1 METQL
6 EAQFLQSGA
15 KIFHI
20 KIDQAL
26 STLEAIKQARQQ
38 TNKLL
43 TELLGNQ
50 QQEDES
56 QPKKKI
62 KLEDE
67 EESPDEVY
75 EEPL

>member
-15 KIFHI
+15 KIFHF

-26 STLEAIKQARQQ
+26 SIVDAIQQARQQ

-43 TELLGNQ
+43 TELLES
-50 QQEDES
+50 QQEQDE
-56 QPKKKI
+56 PEPTKKI
-62 KLEDE
+62 KLDDE
-67 EESPDEVY
+67 ESLDEES

>member
-15 KIFHI
+15 KIFHF
-20 KIDQAL
+20 KIDSAL
-26 STLEAIKQARQQ
+26 SIVDAIQQARQQ

-43 TELLGNQ
+43 TELLES
-50 QQEDES
+50 QQEQDEPD
-56 QPKKKI
+56 PKKKI

-67 EESPDEVY
+67 ESPDEES